1 MHVDFLLEE
10 ASAEAALNLLLPKLL
25 PPGCTFTCIPH
36 QGKDD
41 LLRRLPGR
49 LKNYA
54 RLLPANA
61 DLRVVVMMDAD
72 ANCVHRKQQLEKL
85 VAAAGL
91 LTKTSATA
99 GQTFQVV
106 TRLAVTELEAWF
118 LGDREAIR
126 AAYSRVH
133 SKHFKGMHPV
143 ADEIPDAWET
153 LWRVLKNANLYLA
166 GKAKVEWATTIAPHL
181 EPARNTSASFQYFC
195 AGLAALQLG

>member
-10 ASAEAALNLLLPKLL
+10 ESAEAALNLLLPKLL
-25 PPGCTFTCIPH
+25 PSDCTFACIPH

-61 DLRVVVMMDAD
+61 ELRVVVMMDAD
-72 ANCVHRKQQLEKL
+72 ANCQQRKKELERL

-91 LTKTSATA
+91 LTKASAAAA
-99 GQTFQVV
+99 GQAFQVI

-118 LGDREAIR
+118 LGDRAAIQ

-133 SKHFKGMHPV
+133 PNHFKGIHPV

-153 LWRVLKNANLYLA
+153 LWRVLKSANLYLA
-166 GKAKVEWATTIAPHL
+166 GKAKVEWATAIAPHL
-181 EPARNTSASFQYFC
+181 DPTRNTSVSFHYFC
-195 AGLAALQLG
+195 EGLTALR